1 MRNSEWV
8 WLRAIMEVHGVED
21 DTVKHLIITGIKST
35 YHKSDPP
42 PYIGGVFY
50 VDYNG
55 EACPAKQNDYM
66 PLCSGAKEKCL
77 QECLL
82 HSKLHHSNIVKM
94 LGVYYSNARDQAVL
108 PVIVMEPMKCSLTR
122 LLWIYGNIPMYVK
135 LSILQD
141 VSRGIHYLHTLTPPI
156 LHCNLTD
163 ECILLTTNLVAKVY
177 GFEKSIILSSP
188 GKQVQLPGNVSC
200 MPPEAHDGHY
210 GLPLDVFSFGCLV
223 CDVII
228 NERQLLDSLLISS
241 DPLDDDSYCA
251 IETRMW
257 HINQISEGSLKQLV
271 MTCLDDEQERRP
283 PISVVSDRITSI
295 ITG

>member
-1 MRNSEWV
+1 MHMRNGEWV
-8 WLRAIMEVHGVED
+8 WLRATMEVHGVED

-55 EACPAKQNDYM
+55 EACPAKQNDYI

-77 QECLL
+77 RECLL

-122 LLWIYGNIPMYVK
+122 LLRIYGNIPMYVK

-223 CDVII
+223 CDVITSYL
-228 NERQLLDSLLISS
+228 RSCPSS
-241 DPLDDDSYCA
+241 EPPLTPCYA
-251 IETRMW
+251 IKKRK
-257 HINQISEGSLKQLV
+257 HRINQISEGSLKQLV
-271 MTCLDDEQERRP
+271 IKCLDNDPERRP
-283 PISVVSDRITSI
+283 LISVVSDRITSI